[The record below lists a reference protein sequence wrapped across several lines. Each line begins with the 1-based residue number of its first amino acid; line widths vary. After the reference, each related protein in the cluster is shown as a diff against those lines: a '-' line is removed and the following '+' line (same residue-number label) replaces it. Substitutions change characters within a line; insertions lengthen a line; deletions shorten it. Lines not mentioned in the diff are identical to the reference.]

1 MRGFSLGE
9 KVEECV
15 CVGLEYIYIYIS
27 GVKLGRR
34 EKGRKRKRKDG
45 RKMGVGSFSFPL
57 GVLRCNVLGEWY
69 KKISSSAGGIGAE
82 KGGRAPDS
90 VLARALTRL

>member
-1 MRGFSLGE
+1 
-9 KVEECV
+9 
-15 CVGLEYIYIYIS
+15 
-27 GVKLGRR
+27 
-34 EKGRKRKRKDG
+34 
-45 RKMGVGSFSFPL
+45 MGVGSFSFPL